1 MHIIRLTDP
10 KFLSWDK
17 FGNFVSL
24 LCLIHCT
31 VLPLIAMILPLSV
44 FLDEAVHVWL
54 FIALLPAAIFGAWSG
69 WRHHGDSKPSL
80 LLAAGLALVGI
91 AAFAPMDTAAE
102 IALTIPGSLLLIAG
116 HTLNRRLNLLSH
128 LTATTT
134 ANS

>member
-1 MHIIRLTDP
+1 MRLTDL
-10 KFLSWDK
+10 KFLNWDK
-17 FGNFVSL
+17 FGNFISL
-24 LCLIHCT
+24 LCLAHCIVT
-31 VLPLIAMILPLSV
+31 PLIAMVLPLSI
-44 FLDEAVHVWL
+44 FMDESVHIWL
-54 FIALLPAAIFGAWSG
+54 FIALLPPAIFGAWSG

-91 AAFAPMDTAAE
+91 AAFAPMDTVAE

-128 LTATTT
+128 LTATRT